1 MKPIVKQIV
10 KQDTHVLDQATQA
23 LITSIEIKDARFRR
37 YLLVFW
43 TLLFLVAVV
52 GIYNQNVLANKSK
65 QHVDCIVK
73 LLTSSDR
80 NSKVITD
87 PNGNC
92 NIKFQ

>member
-1 MKPIVKQIV
+1 M

-43 TLLFLVAVV
+43 TLLFLIAIV
-52 GIYNQNVLANKSK
+52 GIYNQNALANKSK
-65 QHVDCIVK
+65 QHIDCIVK
-73 LLTSSDR
+73 LLASPDR
-80 NSKVITD
+80 QSKVITD
-87 PNGNC
+87 PYGSC

>member
-1 MKPIVKQIV
+1 MDK
-10 KQDTHVLDQATQA
+10 ATQA

-43 TLLFLVAVV
+43 TLLFLIAVV

-65 QHVDCIVK
+65 QHIDCIVK
-73 LLTSSDR
+73 LLASPNR
-80 NSKVITD
+80 QNQVITD
-87 PNGNC
+87 PYGSC